1 MRFSDT
7 ARNCVG
13 FVGKPMEA
21 DEIAPLG
28 TGGNDRGAGQ
38 LNTDQDQRH
47 LPRGRTQ
54 ALPVLHKREDVGNPE
69 DVGER
74 FTCGWVRAC
83 PRATTADEAALA
95 QAGYG
100 TVLHLRMG
108 HEFDGIGRL

>member
-1 MRFSDT
+1 
-7 ARNCVG
+7 
-13 FVGKPMEA
+13 MEA

-47 LPRGRTQ
+47 LSRGRTQ

-69 DVGER
+69 DIGER

-83 PRATTADEAALA
+83 PRATTADGGGAGASRLRNGAASPN
-95 QAGYG
+95 G
-100 TVLHLRMG
+100 TWVRWHR
-108 HEFDGIGRL
+108 EIV